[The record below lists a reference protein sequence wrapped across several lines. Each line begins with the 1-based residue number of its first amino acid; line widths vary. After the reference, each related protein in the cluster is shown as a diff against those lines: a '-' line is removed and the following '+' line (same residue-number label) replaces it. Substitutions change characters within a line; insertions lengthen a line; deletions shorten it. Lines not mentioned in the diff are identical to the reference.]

1 MLQNIYHQGGS
12 PEEMEW
18 KKKKMCQKIAKPV
31 CKFIIYQQYINGRV
45 TLLVI
50 VIIIASFILARQ

>member
-1 MLQNIYHQGGS
+1 
-12 PEEMEW
+12 
-18 KKKKMCQKIAKPV
+18 MCQKIAKPV

-50 VIIIASFILARQ
+50 VIIIASFILARQWIKFLNNRIYAKNF